1 MFRKGLLRFQH
12 TLTHTM
18 KRPVSNSIVLTT
30 TEENIRNVL
39 VGYCDYYNKTNNDSL
54 ELRITGGW
62 VRDKLLG
69 NESHDIDIAVNHLTG
84 EEFVNGLHDYLRQHE
99 PELSMNHVHTIKMN
113 PEKSKHLE
121 TCTTK
126 LFGVD
131 IDFVNLRSEEYTHD
145 SRVPS
150 IEFGTPEQ
158 DAVRRDATLNALFY
172 NLNQGQI
179 EDYTKRG
186 LSDLQNGIL
195 KTPLAPIKTFLDD
208 PLRIIRLIRFASKF
222 NFVVESETLNAMKE
236 EHNKSAL
243 LTKISKER
251 IEIELRKILTSN
263 NPGYGLQLIN
273 YVDLASSIFYVPELA
288 KEFDNESLEQARS
301 QLARHIEIASLIYP
315 NFKQT
320 IMNSTEKFKKEFSA
334 LVANDDY
341 KNVFWLSVILH
352 PYTNVKSHKPNRDIF
367 NQYLRLGLTSK
378 KSDIAKVSAINMNSA
393 ELSRLFSAPE
403 LVKRSDIGLYLRKFP
418 EFASLNLIVNALL
431 DCVRNVDQFI
441 QLPKELPVPF
451 PEVGEK
457 ILKDENINKVISDV
471 VSRYEK
477 LFIQIE
483 NWDLTNV
490 HLVKPLI
497 DGTTLSKSFGMKPG
511 PWLRPTIEE
520 ILVWQLD
527 NPQSSVDECFE
538 FVKTII
544 PKYK

>member
-1 MFRKGLLRFQH
+1 
-12 TLTHTM
+12 M

-30 TEENIRNVL
+30 TEEKIRNVL

-84 EEFVNGLHDYLRQHE
+84 EEFVNGLHYYLRQHE

-172 NLNQGQI
+172 NLNQGEI

-288 KEFDNESLEQARS
+288 KEFDNESLEEARS
-301 QLARHIEIASLIYP
+301 QLACHMEIASLIYP

-320 IMNSTEKFKKEFSA
+320 INNSTEKFKNEFAA
-334 LVANDDY
+334 LMTNDDY

-352 PYTNVKSHKPNRDIF
+352 PYTNVKSCKPNRDIF

-393 ELSRLFSAPE
+393 ELSRFFSAPE
-403 LVKRSDIGLYLRKFP
+403 LVKRSDIGLYLRKFS

-431 DCVRNVDQFI
+431 DCVRKVDQFT

-457 ILKDENINKVISDV
+457 ILGDENINKVISEI
-471 VSRYEK
+471 VSRYEN
-477 LFIQIE
+477 LFVQIE

-497 DGTTLSKSFGMKPG
+497 DGTTLSKSLGMKPG

-538 FVKTII
+538 FVKSII

>member
-1 MFRKGLLRFQH
+1 MFRKGLIRFQH

-30 TEENIRNVL
+30 TEEKIRNVL

-84 EEFVNGLHDYLRQHE
+84 EEFVNGLHYYLRQHE

-172 NLNQGQI
+172 NLNQGEI

-288 KEFDNESLEQARS
+288 KEFDNESLEKARS
-301 QLARHIEIASLIYP
+301 QLARHMEIASLIYP

-320 IMNSTEKFKKEFSA
+320 INNSTEKFKNEFAA
-334 LVANDDY
+334 LMANDDY

-352 PYTNVKSHKPNRDIF
+352 PYTNVKSCKPNRDIF
-367 NQYLRLGLTSK
+367 NQYLRLGLTS

-393 ELSRLFSAPE
+393 ELSRFFSAPE
-403 LVKRSDIGLYLRKFP
+403 LVKRSDIGLYLRKF
-418 EFASLNLIVNALL
+418 LNL
-431 DCVRNVDQFI
+431 
-441 QLPKELPVPF
+441 
-451 PEVGEK
+451 
-457 ILKDENINKVISDV
+457 
-471 VSRYEK
+471 
-477 LFIQIE
+477 
-483 NWDLTNV
+483 
-490 HLVKPLI
+490 HH
-497 DGTTLSKSFGMKPG
+497 
-511 PWLRPTIEE
+511 
-520 ILVWQLD
+520 
-527 NPQSSVDECFE
+527 
-538 FVKTII
+538 
-544 PKYK
+544 

>member
-1 MFRKGLLRFQH
+1 
-12 TLTHTM
+12 M

-30 TEENIRNVL
+30 TEEKIRNVL

-172 NLNQGQI
+172 NLNQGEI

-243 LTKISKER
+243 STKISKER

-288 KEFDNESLEQARS
+288 KEFDNESLEEARS
-301 QLARHIEIASLIYP
+301 QLACHMEIASLIYP

-320 IMNSTEKFKKEFSA
+320 INNSTEKFKNEFAA
-334 LVANDDY
+334 LMTNDDY

-352 PYTNVKSHKPNRDIF
+352 PYTNVKSCKPNRDIF
-367 NQYLRLGLTSK
+367 NQYWSLFK
-378 KSDIAKVSAINMNSA
+378 KIS
-393 ELSRLFSAPE
+393 
-403 LVKRSDIGLYLRKFP
+403 

-431 DCVRNVDQFI
+431 DCVRKVDQFT

-457 ILKDENINKVISDV
+457 ILGDENINKVISEI
-471 VSRYEK
+471 VSRYEN
-477 LFIQIE
+477 LFVQIE

-497 DGTTLSKSFGMKPG
+497 DGTTLSKSLGMKPG

-538 FVKTII
+538 FVKSII